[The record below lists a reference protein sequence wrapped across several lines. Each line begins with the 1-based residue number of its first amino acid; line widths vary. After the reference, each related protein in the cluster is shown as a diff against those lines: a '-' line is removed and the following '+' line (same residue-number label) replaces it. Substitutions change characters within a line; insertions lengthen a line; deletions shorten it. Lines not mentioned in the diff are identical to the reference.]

1 MIYHINGIFNAFLVL
16 GFLSSLVSA
25 YDGRFDRF
33 FPAWST
39 ELSQYRDNCTL
50 DRDAYYSQPASA
62 GGWGLINCMLIH
74 TSEYVKVEM
83 SVVSILFGLLPSTL
97 FLFGP
102 MQDEIA
108 LLALRRPVLA
118 TLLGISIPSLR
129 LSDSTSPDLESRLN
143 HSVNLTFRP
152 WKLPVPPL
160 WLMAIVSAFEYI
172 LAGLAVANTVYQAYQ
187 LAFWSIAMSSMAI
200 SSGPIPKTYGPFLW
214 VFLTISVYIV
224 NFGAFNLKYKENY
237 KRQKNWRGNWSR
249 LFWNEVTPCMY
260 GEPMWLIRKRE
271 TYCQMMLSSLVN
283 GGVVVLLLYSTVLL
297 SSQIFISLGD
307 AVPVLA
313 RYLAASVVCRGIMD
327 FELRGMRETRSD
339 TKSCHD
345 QVPLTSSEIGCVTD
359 AQSCAD
365 LAY

>member
-1 MIYHINGIFNAFLVL
+1 MIYYINGIFNAFLVL

-33 FPAWST
+33 FPAWSI

-50 DRDAYYSQPASA
+50 DRDAYYSEPASA

-160 WLMAIVSAFEYI
+160 WLMAIVPAFEYI

-224 NFGAFNLKYKENY
+224 NFGAFNLKYTENY
-237 KRQKNWRGNWSR
+237 KRQKNWQ
-249 LFWNEVTPCMY
+249 
-260 GEPMWLIRKRE
+260 PMWLIRKRE

-339 TKSCHD
+339 TKSCQD

-359 AQSCAD
+359 AQSCTD